1 MEDSLTLDE
10 LFLTFEKVMDREKRR
25 IAAGGLGLGGDMSG
39 SIDGGGPM
47 KDVRSVAAEIAGKNP
62 NLGSAQD
69 GDSFTYSSGP
79 IASGNQTLVGYRVKG
94 QDID

>member
-1 MEDSLTLDE
+1 
-10 LFLTFEKVMDREKRR
+10 
-25 IAAGGLGLGGDMSG
+25 
-39 SIDGGGPM
+39 M